1 MKPIYFIDDETYNKI
16 EAIIA
21 TFENYKKCYNDTATQ
36 CYVTEKMYN
45 DESVCLKDYVKQI
58 QAHIAHA
65 NGRYYEG
72 MKEAFDLCAF
82 TLKNFITLYRKQ

>member
-1 MKPIYFIDDETYNKI
+1 
-16 EAIIA
+16 
-21 TFENYKKCYNDTATQ
+21 
-36 CYVTEKMYN
+36 MYN
-45 DESVCLKDYVKQI
+45 DERIVKNDYIKGI

-82 TLKNFITLYRKQ
+82 TLKNFIELYKG